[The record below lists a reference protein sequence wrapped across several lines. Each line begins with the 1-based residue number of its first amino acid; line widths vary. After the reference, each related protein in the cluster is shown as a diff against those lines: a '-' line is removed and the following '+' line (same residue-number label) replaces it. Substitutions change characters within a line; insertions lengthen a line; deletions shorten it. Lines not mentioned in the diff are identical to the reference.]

1 MKAGNEPIIK
11 IKNLQK
17 SFGGVKAIDK
27 LDIEI
32 SKNSITAIVG
42 PNGAGKTTLFD
53 VITGF
58 IEADDGSILICAQET
73 TKRKP
78 EEIVSLGLARTFQIP
93 RLFKNL
99 SIRENLLLAYNNSA
113 NKLSDTEFEDKAKNV
128 FEIIGVNIDL
138 NKNADELSYG
148 QRRIVEIARCF
159 MRDAEIILMDE
170 PTAGLFQKA
179 RESIKQVIKKL
190 KQAGKTIV
198 IIEHD
203 MEFVADACEH
213 VIVMDE
219 GKTIASGLPSKVLKE
234 KKVLAA
240 YIGE

>member
-1 MKAGNEPIIK
+1 MSFEKIIE

-17 SFGGVKAIDK
+17 SFGGVKAIDNLNIK
-27 LDIEI
+27 IT
-32 SKNSITAIVG
+32 KNSITAIVG

-53 VITGF
+53 IITGF
-58 IEADDGSILICAQET
+58 TDSDDGLININDSEAT
-73 TKRKP
+73 GKKP
-78 EEIVSLGLARTFQIP
+78 EEIVALGLARTFQIP

-99 SIRENLLLAYNNSA
+99 SIRENLLLADNNSA
-113 NKLSDTEFEDKAKNV
+113 NKLSDDEFEKKAKNI
-128 FEIIGVNIDL
+128 FDIIGVTMDL
-138 NKNADELSYG
+138 DKGADEISYG
-148 QRRIVEIARCF
+148 QRRIVEIARCL
-159 MRDAEIILMDE
+159 MRNAEIILMDE

-203 MEFVADACEH
+203 MEFVASACEH
-213 VIVMDE
+213 VIVMDKGKAIAE
-219 GKTIASGLPSKVLKE
+219 GVPSKVLKE